1 MKTLIFHKQFRNLP
15 MPSQSSQPSIARLA
29 IILGIL
35 SAFGPLS
42 IDMYLPGL
50 PTIAQDFGVDTA
62 AAQQTLSSFFVG
74 LAVGQLIYGPISD
87 RLGRRRPLLF
97 GCALFTLA
105 CLGCFLAPSL
115 NSLILLRFVMAFGA
129 CAGMV
134 ITRSV
139 VRDLFDQRESARMY
153 SMLVLVMGLAPMLA
167 PLAGGQL
174 LIYWG
179 WRSIFLVLSAFGILC
194 LVLVYFGLAES
205 LVVERRVRQGPGAVL
220 RSYGR
225 LLCDGRFMGYTAAGG
240 LASAAMFAYISG
252 SPFVFIELNGVP
264 PERYGLLF
272 GVNALGLIAAS
283 QLNRW
288 LLERYAGS
296 QILVTALGV
305 TAVSGLL
312 LVVAAATGL
321 GGFPGMLV
329 VLFICIASTGLVG
342 PNATAAAMAPYAR
355 QAGSASAML
364 GAIQFGFGA
373 AAGVLVGL
381 LFNGTA
387 LPMAATIA
395 LCGVSAF
402 VMLRVL
408 ALRPQVSTQS

>member
-1 MKTLIFHKQFRNLP
+1 MMSAQP
-15 MPSQSSQPSIARLA
+15 SQPSHPSYARLA
-29 IILGIL
+29 LILGIL

-50 PTIAQDFGVDTA
+50 PAIARDFGVETA
-62 AAQQTLSSFFVG
+62 VAQQTLSAFFVG

-97 GCALFTLA
+97 GCALYALA
-105 CLGCFLAPSL
+105 CLGCALSASL
-115 NSLILLRFVMAFGA
+115 NGLILLRFAMALGA

-153 SMLVLVMGLAPMLA
+153 SMLVLVMGLAPILA
-167 PLAGGQL
+167 PLVGGQL
-174 LIYWG
+174 LLYFG
-179 WRSIFLVLSAFGILC
+179 WRVIFLALSAFGLLC
-194 LVLVYFGLAES
+194 IVLVYFGLPES
-205 LVVERRVRQGPGAVL
+205 LPAERRTRQGLGAVL
-220 RSYGR
+220 RGYGA
-225 LLCDGRFMGYTAAGG
+225 LLGDGRYMGYTIAGG

-272 GVNALGLIAAS
+272 GINAIGLIAAS

-288 LLERYAGS
+288 LLERYSGG
-296 QILVTALGV
+296 QILVAALGV
-305 TAVSGLL
+305 TAATGLL
-312 LVVAAATGL
+312 LAGAAATGL
-321 GGFPGMLV
+321 GGFGGMLV
-329 VLFICIASTGLVG
+329 LLFFCIASTGLVG
-342 PNATAAAMAPYAR
+342 PNATAGAMAPYAR

-373 AAGVLVGL
+373 AAGALVGL

-395 LCGVSAF
+395 LCGVGAF
-402 VMLRVL
+402 VALQFLVMRPLRL
-408 ALRPQVSTQS
+408 PAQS